1 VADEVADVV
10 FVSPTQLSND
20 VPFPSVD
27 DSKMHAPG

>member
-1 VADEVADVV
+1 MWLSDVV